1 MQTLALS
8 IVTCICTA
16 AAAHIIMWLAAL
28 LIVSNRKH
36 VTKNYRF
43 GAAVVGKCTM
53 PCMVDDDRSQ
63 QCRLQ
68 ELTILPGTAR
78 TEAAVSRNAEGWC
91 LFYVFHSCPG
101 GKSAVNIENRVIFRY
116 AFDQKA
122 HLETGR

>member
-8 IVTCICTA
+8 IVTCVCTA

-28 LIVSNRKH
+28 LIGKH
-36 VTKNYRF
+36 VTENYRF

-78 TEAAVSRNAEGWC
+78 TEAAVSRNAE
-91 LFYVFHSCPG
+91 
-101 GKSAVNIENRVIFRY
+101 
-116 AFDQKA
+116 
-122 HLETGR
+122 